1 MVATV
6 AMCSM
11 LRHKNSPVCVL
22 KAMSRQYVIGKV
34 MACVILLLLQSG
46 CGIPRLF
53 HADPAQDLPQDFNG
67 KTSAENSADL
77 GIVEFFDDPVLTQLL
92 TQGLAQNQELKIRNQ
107 EVRIAW
113 NEIMA
118 RRGAYLPFV
127 TLGAKGGFER
137 NSRFT
142 PLGAAEDQLT
152 FPGGGRFPDPLPDV
166 QLSANLFWR
175 LDIWRQYR
183 NARAA
188 ANERYIGA
196 AEAWNYLVTQL
207 VAETAQNYYELA
219 ALDKRLVYL
228 NQTIELQQDS
238 LKASDAFLKAGRGT
252 ELAVQRFLAEV
263 RKNESQR
270 QIIRQRIIEVEN
282 RINFLVGRYPQPV
295 DRASWDFINLDSRI
309 LNVGVPSQ
317 LLQNRRDIRAA
328 ERELAA
334 SGLDVASARARFFP
348 TVDITAGVGF
358 EAFNPKY
365 LFDPGA
371 FIANAAGQ
379 MVAPLINKA
388 AIRADYLTA
397 NARQLEAVY
406 NYQRTVLNAFTE
418 VVNSL
423 AKVQNYRES
432 VAIKQEQVKAL
443 EESVTVAR
451 ELFNRPI
458 KAEFARVEYV
468 DVLLATRDLLDA
480 RTVQIETKQ
489 QQLSAIVSAYQA
501 LGGGTLVSNSGVEF
515 ADLFCAPTM
524 VQPLEEIVPPTP
536 DDATKPPVPETLPLP
551 PRREF

>member
-1 MVATV
+1 MFSQYATGRV
-6 AMCSM
+6 
-11 LRHKNSPVCVL
+11 LVC
-22 KAMSRQYVIGKV
+22 AIM
-34 MACVILLLLQSG
+34 LLLQSG

-53 HADPAQDLPQDFNG
+53 HADPPPDLPQDFKG
-67 KTSAENSADL
+67 ETSSDNSADL
-77 GIVEFFDDPVLTQLL
+77 GIVEFFDDPTLTQLL

-127 TLGAKGGFER
+127 TLGAKGGFDKP
-137 NSRFT
+137 SKFT

-166 QLSANLFWR
+166 QLSANLFWHV
-175 LDIWRQYR
+175 DIWRQYR

-228 NQTIELQQDS
+228 NQTIELQQQS
-238 LKASDAFLKAGRGT
+238 LDASEAFRKAGRGT

-282 RINFLVGRYPQPV
+282 RINFLVGRFPQPV
-295 DRASWDFINLDSRI
+295 DRASWDFISLDSRV
-309 LNVGVPSQ
+309 LSVGIPAQ

-334 SGLDVASARARFFP
+334 SGLDVAVARARFFP
-348 TVDITAGVGF
+348 TLDITAGIGF

-365 LFDPGA
+365 LLDPGA
-371 FIANAAGQ
+371 LIANTAGQ
-379 MVAPLINKA
+379 LVAPFINKA
-388 AIRADYLTA
+388 AIRADYLSA
-397 NARQLEAVY
+397 NARQLEAIY
-406 NYQRTVLNAFTE
+406 NYQRTVLNAYTE
-418 VVNSL
+418 VINSL
-423 AKVQNYRES
+423 TKVQNYRES
-432 VAIKQEQVKAL
+432 VGIKQEQVKAL

-458 KAEFARVEYV
+458 KAEFARVEYL
-468 DVLLATRDLLDA
+468 DVVLATRDLLDA
-480 RTVQIETKQ
+480 RTVLIETKQ
-489 QQLSAIVSAYQA
+489 QQLSAIVSTYQA
-501 LGGGTLVSNSGVEF
+501 LGGGTLVTSSGVEF

-524 VQPLEEIVPPTP
+524 MQPLEEIVPPTP
-536 DDATKPPVPETLPLP
+536 DATKPPVPEIFP

>member
-1 MVATV
+1 MMGRAT
-6 AMCSM
+6 
-11 LRHKNSPVCVL
+11 
-22 KAMSRQYVIGKV
+22 
-34 MACVILLLLQSG
+34 ACVFLVLALSG

-53 HADPAQDLPQDFNG
+53 HADPPPDLPQDFNG
-67 KTSAENSADL
+67 ATSSENSADL

-118 RRGAYLPFV
+118 RRGAYFPFV
-127 TLGAKGGFER
+127 TLGAKGGFDK

-142 PLGAAEDQLT
+142 PMGAAEDQLT
-152 FPGGGRFPDPLPDV
+152 FPGGGRFPDPVPDV
-166 QLSANLFWR
+166 QLSANLFWHV
-175 LDIWRQYR
+175 DIWRQYR
-183 NARAA
+183 NARDA
-188 ANERYIGA
+188 ANQRYIEA

-228 NQTIELQQDS
+228 NQTIELQQQS
-238 LKASDAFLKAGRGT
+238 LDASQAFLKAGRGT

-282 RINFLVGRYPQPV
+282 RINFLVGRFPQPV
-295 DRASWDFINLDSRI
+295 DRASWDFISLDSRI
-309 LNVGVPSQ
+309 LGVGVPVQ

-334 SGLDVASARARFFP
+334 TGLDVAVARARFFP
-348 TVDITAGVGF
+348 TLDITAGVGY
-358 EAFNPKY
+358 EAFSPKY
-365 LFDPGA
+365 LFNPEA
-371 FIANAAGQ
+371 MIANAAGQ

-388 AIRADYLTA
+388 AIRADYLSA
-397 NARQLEAVY
+397 NAKQLEAVY
-406 NYQRTVLNAFTE
+406 NYQRTVLNAYTE

-423 AKVQNYRES
+423 NKVQNYRQS
-432 VAIKQEQVKAL
+432 VEIKQEQVKAL
-443 EESVTVAR
+443 DKSVTVAR

-458 KAEFARVEYV
+458 KVDFARVEYL
-468 DVLLATRDLLDA
+468 DVVLATRDLLDA
-480 RTVQIETKQ
+480 RTVLIETKQ
-489 QQLSAIVSAYQA
+489 QQLSAIVSTYQA
-501 LGGGTLVSNSGVEF
+501 LGGGTLVTNSGVEF

-524 VQPLEEIVPPTP
+524 VQPIEEIAPPLP
-536 DDATKPPVPETLPLP
+536 DDATKPPIPEILP

>member
-1 MVATV
+1 
-6 AMCSM
+6 M
-11 LRHKNSPVCVL
+11 LRRKNSPGCL
-22 KAMSRQYVIGKV
+22 SKAVSKQYAIGRMVAFVI
-34 MACVILLLLQSG
+34 MLLLQSG
-46 CGIPRLF
+46 CRIPSLCRP
-53 HADPAQDLPQDFNG
+53 DPAPDLPQDFNG
-67 KTSAENSADL
+67 ATSTENSADL

-113 NEIMA
+113 NDIMA
-118 RRGAYLPFV
+118 RRGAFLPFV
-127 TLGAKGGFER
+127 TLGARGGFER

-166 QLSANLFWR
+166 QLSANLFWH
-175 LDIWRQYR
+175 LDPWRMYR
-183 NARAA
+183 NARGA

-196 AEAWNYLVTQL
+196 AESWNFLVTRL

-228 NQTIELQQDS
+228 NQTIELQQQS
-238 LKASDAFLKAGRGT
+238 LDAAEAFRKAGRGT

-270 QIIRQRIIEVEN
+270 QIISQRIIEIEN
-282 RINFLVGRYPQPV
+282 RINFLVGRFPQPV
-295 DRASWDFINLDSRI
+295 DRASWDFIKLDSRM
-309 LNVGVPSQ
+309 LNVGVPAQ
-317 LLQNRRDIRAA
+317 LLENRRDIRAA

-334 SGLDVASARARFFP
+334 SGLDVAVARARFFP
-348 TVDITAGVGF
+348 TMDITAGVGF
-358 EAFNPKY
+358 EAFSPKY

-379 MVAPLINKA
+379 LTAPLINKA
-388 AIRADYLTA
+388 AIRAEYLSA

-406 NYQRTVLNAFTE
+406 NYQRTLLNAYTE

-432 VAIKQEQVKAL
+432 VAIKQEQVQAL
-443 EESVTVAR
+443 EKSVTVAR
-451 ELFNRPI
+451 DLFNRPI
-458 KAEFARVEYV
+458 KEEFARVEYL
-468 DVLLATRDLLDA
+468 DVVLATRDLLDA
-480 RTVQIETKQ
+480 RTVLIETKQ

-501 LGGGTLVSNSGVEF
+501 LGGGTLVTSSGVEF

-524 VQPLEEIVPPTP
+524 VQPVEEIAPPPP
-536 DDATKPPVPETLPLP
+536 DDATKTPPIPEILP